1 MENRESRENID
12 RFMEEQRKR
21 IEELEQEKAALK
33 EALIAAE
40 EANKAKSRFLSNM
53 SHDIRT
59 PMNAIMGMTSIG
71 LSHIDEK
78 ARVHDCLGKIQT
90 AASHLMSLV
99 NDVLDMSRI
108 DSDRLT
114 LNEEPF
120 SLADLIHDI
129 SVIVRPQ
136 AAQKNQGLKI
146 EIGRIEEENIIGD
159 PLHLRQVLVNII
171 GNAVKY
177 TQDGGEIS
185 VQFAQRYAKADP
197 PEEKGA
203 EDVAAAQETAGS
215 MEARMVWLDFCCKDN
230 GIGMSPEFLQKI
242 FIPFERVHSEATS
255 KIEGTGLGMSIVKN
269 LVERMNGE
277 ILVESE
283 EGAGSCFTVHLPMAT
298 APQETTALHLPT
310 GAAVLIAENR
320 KERAGQ
326 MARYLREAGLVSV
339 HQEKGAQA
347 VTWLTQAQYEGHM
360 PCAMLLGEEL
370 SDMQPLHL
378 ASHVRQLAGREFPIL
393 LVSEADWVQLEY
405 RATRAGV
412 NGFVPC
418 PLFKSRLLG
427 TLAELL
433 GGMGSDDNSVKQE
446 LDYSDRRI
454 LLVED
459 IELNQEIAVELLS
472 VTGVQVEV
480 ADDGAQ
486 AVKKFSDA
494 PEGYYD
500 LIFMDI
506 HMPVMDGYE
515 ATRQI
520 RSMERADAAAVWIV
534 AMTADAF
541 VEDVRQAKE
550 AGMNEHISKPVEP
563 GRLQEILY
571 RQFSG

>member
-1 MENRESRENID
+1 MHNSENLENNDQLID
-12 RFMEEQRKR
+12 VQKKR
-21 IEELEQEKAALK
+21 IAELEREKAAL
-33 EALIAAE
+33 EGALLAAE

-59 PMNAIMGMTSIG
+59 PMNAIMGMTSIA

-90 AASHLMSLV
+90 AATHLMSLV

-129 SVIVRPQ
+129 SVIIRPQ
-136 AAQKNQGLKI
+136 AAQKKQTLKI
-146 EIGRIEEENIIGD
+146 EIGRIEEEDLIGD
-159 PLHLRQVLVNII
+159 PLHLRQILVNII

-177 TQDGGEIS
+177 TQETGEIE
-185 VQFAQRYAKADP
+185 VRFAQRYA
-197 PEEKGA
+197 EGA
-203 EDVAAAQETAGS
+203 LDK
-215 MEARMVWLDFCCKDN
+215 VWLDFYCKDN
-230 GIGMSPEFLQKI
+230 GMGMSPEFLEKI
-242 FIPFERVHSEATS
+242 FVPFERVHSEATS

-269 LVERMNGE
+269 LVERMDGQ

-283 EGAGSCFTVHLPMAT
+283 EGTGSCFTVQIPMMT
-298 APQETTALHLPT
+298 APQVTDSLYLPD
-310 GAAVLIAENR
+310 GASVLIAESR

-326 MARYLREAGLVSV
+326 MARYLREAGLISI

-347 VTWLTQAQYEGHM
+347 VTWLTEAQYEGRM

-370 SDMQPLHL
+370 SDMQTLNL
-378 ASHVRQLAGREFPIL
+378 AAHVRQLAGKEFPIL

-405 RATRAGV
+405 RATRAGI

-427 TLAELL
+427 TLAKLL
-433 GGMGSDDNSVKQE
+433 GGMSVDDDPAQRE
-446 LDYSDRRI
+446 LDYSAYRVM
-454 LLVED
+454 LVED

-486 AVKKFSDA
+486 AVEKFQNS
-494 PEGYYD
+494 PVGYYD
-500 LIFMDI
+500 VIFMDI
-506 HMPVMDGYE
+506 HMPVMDGHE
-515 ATRQI
+515 ATRRI
-520 RSMERADAAAVWIV
+520 RGMDRADAASVWIV

-550 AGMNEHISKPVEP
+550 SGMNEHISKPVEP
-563 GRLQEILY
+563 SRLQEILY